1 MTKHSA
7 TTNQFS
13 EREIDMHNAIHPKP
27 RFLAVLALA
36 ASVLILS
43 ACSTAAA
50 SSSGTHAGAATSAA
64 DLAYAKAR
72 VAQYSKSPSTA
83 PSGTAFDARVD
94 AGKTIWYIPLV
105 ATVAPIQ
112 AIATNLKRALGV
124 AGVKM
129 QECDGK
135 GSVVGWNGCIQ
146 QAVAQKP
153 GAIVLESINPSLVS
167 ASVASAKAAGIPVLI
182 DTATD
187 STSAWYPSASAQV
200 SYDYTLGSQLVA
212 DWIIADSKGKA
223 NVLVIDTND
232 LSLKTAVTK
241 NGYQSEFA
249 KHCSGCAVT
258 VDSVTSS
265 ADWGTMVTPLVTS
278 ALTKNPSINYVVA
291 EYDPEVPGTI
301 TALAQLGK
309 QGSVKVAAFNA
320 SLEQMQ
326 DLAQKNYVAVEVGSD
341 QNSLGWAEADQ
352 VLRVLAGKQPVKLEA
367 TGTRV
372 FTPSNIGSVSL
383 NTTNFYSGAWYGNGF
398 EAAYQKLWGL
408 N

>member
-1 MTKHSA
+1 
-7 TTNQFS
+7 
-13 EREIDMHNAIHPKP
+13 MHNALRPKA
-27 RFLAVLALA
+27 RILSVVALA
-36 ASVLILS
+36 ATALVLT
-43 ACSTAAA
+43 ACTA
-50 SSSGTHAGAATSAA
+50 TTATSSTKSTGTTSAS
-64 DLAYAKAR
+64 DVAYAQAR
-72 VAQYSKSPSTA
+72 VTQYSKEPTTKPA
-83 PSGTAFDARVD
+83 GTPFDASVD
-94 AGKTIWYIPLV
+94 KGKTIWYIPLV

-112 AIATNLKRALGV
+112 AIATNLKRAL
-124 AGVKM
+124 ATEDVKM

-167 ASVASAKAAGIPVLI
+167 ASIASAKAAGIPVLI

-187 STSAWYPSASAQV
+187 STTPWYKSATAQV

-223 NVLVIDTND
+223 HVLVIDTDD
-232 LSLKTAVTK
+232 LSLKKAVTQD
-241 NGYQSEFA
+241 GYESEFS
-249 KHCSGCAVT
+249 KHCPGCDVT

-278 ALTKNPSINYVVA
+278 ALTKDPSINYVVA
-291 EYDPEVPGTI
+291 EYDPEVPGAI

-309 QGSVKVAAFNA
+309 QSSVKVAAFNA

-326 DLAQKNYVAVEVGSD
+326 DLKQKSYVSVEVGSD

-352 VLRVLAGKQPVKLEA
+352 VLRVLAGKQPVQREA

-372 FTPSNIGSVSL
+372 FTASNIGSLTL
-383 NTTNFYSGAWYGNGF
+383 NTSSFYSGAWYGNGF
-398 EAAYQKLWGL
+398 ESEYKTLWGL
-408 N
+408 K

>member
-1 MTKHSA
+1 
-7 TTNQFS
+7 
-13 EREIDMHNAIHPKP
+13 MHNAIRPKP
-27 RFLAVLALA
+27 RVLGVLALA
-36 ASVLILS
+36 ASALILT
-43 ACSTAAA
+43 ACSATTAGSSA
-50 SSSGTHAGAATSAA
+50 SSTKTATSAA
-64 DLAYAKAR
+64 DITYAKAR
-72 VAQYSKSPSTA
+72 IAQYSKLPMTVPA
-83 PSGTAFDARVD
+83 GKAFDASV
-94 AGKTIWYIPLV
+94 AKGKTVWYIPLV

-112 AIATNLKRALGV
+112 AIATNLKRAL
-124 AGVKM
+124 ATEGVKM

-153 GAIVLESINPSLVS
+153 GAIVLESINPTLVS
-167 ASVASAKAAGIPVLI
+167 ASIASAKAAGIPVLI

-187 STSAWYPSASAQV
+187 STSPWYSNASAQV

-241 NGYQSEFA
+241 NGYQAEFA
-249 KHCSGCAVT
+249 KHCSGCTVT

-278 ALTKNPSINYVVA
+278 ALTKNPAINYVVA

-326 DLAQKNYVAVEVGSD
+326 DLAQKNYVSVEVGSD

-352 VLRVLAGKQPVKLEA
+352 VLRVLAGKPPVQREA

-372 FTPSNIGSVSL
+372 FTSSNIGSVSL
-383 NTTNFYSGAWYGNGF
+383 NTGKFYSGAWYGNSF
-398 EAAYQKLWGL
+398 EAAYKQLWG
-408 N
+408 